1 MEYGVVL
8 NEESYSVPVLHK
20 YVYGVVT
27 YSVHMFV
34 CTASVRIPSM
44 RGREPLTK
52 KQPTF
57 AGAAHSHPQ
66 RRSMAAAPLIP
77 LHTYMLHAYATC
89 MSKGHS
95 QLQSDWQFICKF
107 RVARRASRINTMKPA
122 AVSKAEDYYDYSAPV
137 AKTIDYRKGRKN
149 TMATAKQ

>member
-1 MEYGVVL
+1 MHMEYGVVL

-77 LHTYMLHAYATC
+77 LHTYMYMHTQHACPKVTR
-89 MSKGHS
+89 S
-95 QLQSDWQFICKF
+95 
-107 RVARRASRINTMKPA
+107 
-122 AVSKAEDYYDYSAPV
+122 SKATGNSSVNSALLAGPLV
-137 AKTIDYRKGRKN
+137 SI
-149 TMATAKQ
+149 Q